1 MKKNFLFSTALC
13 IFVFLLFLAG
23 CITVGKSFPVDPV
36 RGIKI
41 GQTTKQ
47 DALALFGK
55 PWRTGIED
63 GDETWTYGHYQ
74 YRLFGNSNTCD
85 LVLRF
90 NKEDKVISYT
100 YNSNYS
106 EIKDTTLR

>member
-1 MKKNFLFSTALC
+1 MKKHYLYKSIILC
-13 IFVFLLFLAG
+13 ILLLLSSG

-36 RGIKI
+36 KRIQI
-41 GQTTKQ
+41 GKTTRQ
-47 DALALFGK
+47 DALTIFGK

-63 GDETWTYGHYQ
+63 GDETWTYGYYR
-74 YRLFGNSNTCD
+74 YRLFGTSNTYD

-90 NKEDKVISYT
+90 DKEGTVISYT

-106 EIKDTTLR
+106 EGEDTSLR